1 LKKSGDKEPM
11 PSKIETVFDDL
22 KDLYHSNYFDDEDNL
37 SKKELKF
44 KQKLIELC
52 ELIIEE
58 NEIEDDDDDAD
69 SYDRDFW
76 GEA

>member
-1 LKKSGDKEPM
+1 M

-22 KDLYHSNYFDDEDNL
+22 LELYHSRYFEDEDDM

-44 KQKLIELC
+44 KKKLIELC
-52 ELIIEE
+52 EFISKEK
-58 NEIEDDDDDAD
+58 EIEDDDGAD

>member
-1 LKKSGDKEPM
+1 M
-11 PSKIETVFDDL
+11 PSKIETVYEDL
-22 KDLYHSNYFDDEDNL
+22 RELYHSHYFDNEDDL

-58 NEIEDDDDDAD
+58 NEIEDDDDSAD

>member
-1 LKKSGDKEPM
+1 M
-11 PSKIETVFDDL
+11 PSKPGAIESVYDDL
-22 KDLYHSNYFDDEDNL
+22 KELYQSHYFDDEDDM

-44 KQKLIELC
+44 KKKLVELC

-58 NEIEDDDDDAD
+58 NEIEDDDDSAD